1 MKNRLVFLQPALP
14 TYRVSFFESLIFKS
28 NYNVEIYASPR
39 DFLNVKTVQCK
50 GLHLVGNFIKIGP
63 FYWQAGL
70 KVGDIS
76 EDDIIVV
83 SGNPRIINY
92 MLLYFKCKLKKR
104 KVIWWGQGW
113 TAGSKGISSRIRRKL
128 MIFSDGIAVYTEKES
143 KEISHRN
150 IIGLN
155 NGLDVNSVPI
165 FDKKLVKK
173 DEVIRLVFIGRLT
186 KKANVNILFKALSKV
201 RVSYH
206 LSIIGDGDVKND
218 LELLAEELD
227 ISSNITWHGQLFNN
241 DNISKITNLCDVFV
255 YPGAVGLSLIHAFSL
270 SLPALVHNEENHHM
284 PEFAAFKESY
294 NGISFSRN
302 NIESLSSVIDS
313 LDKNKLLE
321 MSKNARDTV
330 SESFNTEDM
339 ADRFCSLIRKVNGK
353 NIS

>member
-14 TYRVSFFESLIFKS
+14 NYRVSFFESLIVKL
-28 NYNVEIYASPR
+28 NYDVEIYASPS

-50 GLHLVGNFIKIGP
+50 GIKLVGNFIKIGP
-63 FYWQAGL
+63 FYWQVGL

-76 EDDIIVV
+76 EGDIIVI

-92 MLLYFKCKLKKR
+92 MLLYFKCKIKKR

-128 MIFSDGIAVYTEKES
+128 MLLADGIAVYTEKES
-143 KEISHRN
+143 KEISHKN

-155 NGLDVNSVPI
+155 NGLDLKSIPI
-165 FDKKLVKK
+165 FDKKLATK

-186 KKANVNILFKALSKV
+186 EKANLSILFKALSKV

-206 LSIIGDGDVKND
+206 LNIIGEGDIKNG

-227 ISSNITWHGQLFNN
+227 ISSNITWHGKLFNN
-241 DNISKITNLCDVFV
+241 ENISKITNLCDVFI

-270 SLPALVHNEENHHM
+270 SLPALVHNDEDYHM
-284 PEFAAFKESY
+284 PEFAAFEENY
-294 NGISFSRN
+294 NGVSFSRD
-302 NIESLSSVIDS
+302 NIESLSNVIDS
-313 LDKNKLLE
+313 LDKNKLIQ
-321 MSKNARDTV
+321 MSSNARNTV
-330 SESFNTEDM
+330 KESFNTEDM
-339 ADRFCSLIRKVNGK
+339 ANRFCALIRKVNEK
-353 NIS
+353 NIN